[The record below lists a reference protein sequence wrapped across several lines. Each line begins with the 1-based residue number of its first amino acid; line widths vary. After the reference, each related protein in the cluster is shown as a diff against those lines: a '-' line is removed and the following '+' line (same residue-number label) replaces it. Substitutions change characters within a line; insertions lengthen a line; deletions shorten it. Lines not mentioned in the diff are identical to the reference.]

1 MIALVD
7 TDPLIG
13 KWSSQVVCG
22 AAPLLKELHHPSD
35 FARQASIWPASSS
48 FDPILLGARL
58 YFILLV
64 NNGKSWL
71 KSDTAPITWNPRII
85 HCMHIAEEFQ
95 KYILSSEFSSTS
107 STYKD
112 HFLCLAES
120 QIIWGRKVLSPCI
133 LNIIAIFPSQSES
146 SMKSCAALM
155 HNIMYQV
162 VQLLSIKLAMCNL
175 KWSNMQ

>member
-1 MIALVD
+1 MVQPGGLRGPAASQGA
-7 TDPLIG
+7 T
-13 KWSSQVVCG
+13 SSIRFCPPG
-22 AAPLLKELHHPSD
+22 INLA
-35 FARQASIWPASSS
+35 ASSS
-48 FDPILLGARL
+48 FDPILLWARL

-85 HCMHIAEEFQ
+85 HYMQIGEEFHR
-95 KYILSSEFSSTS
+95 YILSSEFSSTS

-112 HFLCLAES
+112 HFLCLAKS
-120 QIIWGRKVLSPCI
+120 QISWGRKVLSPCI

-162 VQLLSIKLAMCNL
+162 GQLLSIKLAMCNL